1 VWSAKAVES
10 DAMKLFL
17 TPEDIARKEKA
28 VKTLMNCRI
37 CGREMSPNA
46 STCPHCGEKYI
57 NEGRRFAFLVA
68 FIIVFFL
75 FLAIIASSI

>member
-1 VWSAKAVES
+1 
-10 DAMKLFL
+10 MKLFL
-17 TPEDIARKEKA
+17 TREDIAQKEKA
-28 VKTLMNCRI
+28 AKTLINCRI

-57 NEGRRFAFLVA
+57 NEARRFAFLVA

-75 FLAIIASSI
+75 FLAIVLASKL